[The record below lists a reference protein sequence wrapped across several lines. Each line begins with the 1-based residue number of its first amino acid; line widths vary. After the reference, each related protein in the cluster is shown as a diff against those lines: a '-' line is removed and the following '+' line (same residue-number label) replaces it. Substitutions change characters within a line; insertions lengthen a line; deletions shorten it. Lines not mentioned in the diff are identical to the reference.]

1 LKVTK
6 EQTAQ
11 NKEAM
16 VTAASRSY
24 REKGIEGIGISEL
37 ARSVGLTHGGFYG
50 QFPGGKDQ
58 LAAEAVSKIF
68 ELNVKQWLTKESLE
82 AIVLDYLSE
91 QNLDDWGTGC
101 PIPALGSDIARRGGP
116 VSTSFT
122 EGINGQLDALVR
134 HIHLGTP
141 SEKKDKAM
149 QVLTSVA
156 GALLIA
162 RAVDDQALSHRI
174 LQSVTKSLMAL
185 AARPEDVMQKA

>member
-1 LKVTK
+1 MRVTK

-58 LAAEAVSKIF
+58 LTAEAVTRIF
-68 ELNVKQWLTKESLE
+68 ELNVKRWLAEESLE

-91 QNLDDWGTGC
+91 QSLDDWANGC
-101 PIPALGSDIARRGGP
+101 PIPALGSDIARRGGSA
-116 VSTSFT
+116 STSFT
-122 EGINGQLDALVR
+122 EGINHQLDALAQ

-141 SEKKDKAM
+141 SEKKEKAM

-185 AARPEDVMQKA
+185 AA